1 VDTFESISAKLAK
14 EQEFIQIGQ
23 QHWFHKNQIALIVV
37 QEKKELIT

>member
-1 VDTFESISAKLAK
+1 METFDSVSAKLAE

-37 QEKKELIT
+37 QEKKEL